1 MLNQPNLSVNPAG
14 HLTIGGVDAVALA
27 EKYGTPLYVLD
38 EDMVRG
44 QMALYREEMRK
55 SLPPGSRPYFASK
68 AMSCKAMYRI
78 AKEEGIG
85 ADTVSMG
92 EIYTA
97 QAAGFP
103 PEDICFHG
111 CAKPWAEIEY
121 AVKAGAGLFGV
132 DSLEELARIDRCAGE
147 NGVRQRVLLRVTPG
161 IDPHTFSAV
170 DTGQVDCKFGEAIQT
185 GQALALVRRGL
196 ASRNI
201 QVAGF
206 HCHIGSQIGGPEPLM
221 QAVDIML
228 DFMDAVRRELG
239 YTAGILDLGGGL
251 GVPYTAEE
259 PAVDYAAV
267 IRSVGEHL
275 TCRCQALDYPP
286 PAVFMEPGRSIVAA
300 AGVTLYTVQDVKSIP
315 DCRDYVLVDGG
326 MTDNPRYA
334 LYQARY
340 TALIANRAGEPADCP
355 VTLAGRCCESGDL
368 IGENMPM
375 QRAAVG
381 DIAAVLVTGAYNY
394 SVASNYNRIPRP
406 PVVMVRNGEDR
417 LVVRRETLEDLV
429 SCDI

>member
-1 MLNQPNLSVNPAG
+1 
-14 HLTIGGVDAVALA
+14 
-27 EKYGTPLYVLD
+27 
-38 EDMVRG
+38 
-44 QMALYREEMRK
+44 
-55 SLPPGSRPYFASK
+55 
-68 AMSCKAMYRI
+68 
-78 AKEEGIG
+78 
-85 ADTVSMG
+85 
-92 EIYTA
+92 IYTA
-97 QAAGFP
+97 LSVGFP
-103 PEDICFHG
+103 PEDVCFHG

-185 GQALALVRRGL
+185 GQAMEMIRRAL
-196 ASRNI
+196 ASKNI

-228 DFMDAVRRELG
+228 DFMDSVRRELG
-239 YTAGILDLGGGL
+239 YTAGVLDLGGGL

-259 PAVDYAAV
+259 PTVDYAAV

-275 TCRCQALDYPP
+275 NRRCQALDYPP

-315 DCRDYVLVDGG
+315 GCRDYVLVDGG

-340 TALIANRAGEPADCP
+340 TALIANRAGEPADCA

-368 IGENMPM
+368 IGEDMPM

-394 SVASNYNRIPRP
+394 SMASNYNRIPRP
-406 PVVMVRNGEDR
+406 R
-417 LVVRRETLEDLV
+417 
-429 SCDI
+429 